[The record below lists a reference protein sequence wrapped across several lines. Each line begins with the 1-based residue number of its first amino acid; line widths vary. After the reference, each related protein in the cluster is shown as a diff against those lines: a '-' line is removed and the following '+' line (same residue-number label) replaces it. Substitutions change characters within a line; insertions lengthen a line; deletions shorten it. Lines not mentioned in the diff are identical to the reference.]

1 MEFSSSWYKNIL
13 FKEAYSI
20 WIFENLSVQLMPPLK
35 ADLSVESTEGGI
47 FCFPINIFTLSSHFG
62 LGIEKKKT
70 QSLSLL
76 AGCA

>member
-1 MEFSSSWYKNIL
+1 
-13 FKEAYSI
+13 
-20 WIFENLSVQLMPPLK
+20 MPPLK